1 MNKVLAAQYVL
12 GIVAMVVF
20 AYISSYYPQYNTEMI
35 IAYFILMTLMMF
47 ALTGKQAGQLMR
59 DMQEIQ
65 AAEVVY
71 KVRKETSAKLKEK
84 DFAKL
89 KEEMAGQWK
98 SILVGFVPLIALI
111 MVFYIPPL
119 RDAFFSLGGLF
130 TEDKQLANF
139 ISFLILYG
147 IFYVVSVPLSL
158 INMRRQARHGTL
170 NVANEYVVTE
180 KGILVD
186 GRLPIRFPLPGKV
199 EVNNRRRFVEVHT
212 IQETMGMNIKTK
224 VRLYTPEPAKLAR
237 ILREYSEKASR
248 RGEEGEEEAGKA

>member
-1 MNKVLAAQYVL
+1 MNKVLAAQYAL

-35 IAYFILMTLMMF
+35 IAYFVLMMVMMF

-71 KVRKETSAKLKEK
+71 KVKRETSAKLKEK
-84 DFAKL
+84 DYAKL

-98 SILVGFVPLIALI
+98 SMLVGFAPLIALLL
-111 MVFYIPPL
+111 VFYVPQL
-119 RDAFFSLGGLF
+119 RDMFFSIGGMF

-147 IFYVVSVPLSL
+147 IFYMVSMPLSL
-158 INMRRQARHGTL
+158 INMRRQAKQGTL

-186 GRLPIRFPLPGKV
+186 NRLPIKFPVPGKV
-199 EVNNRRRFVEVHT
+199 EVNNKRRFVEVHT
-212 IQETMGMNIKTK
+212 TQQTMGMKVKTK
-224 VRLYTPEPAKLAR
+224 VRLYTPEPTKLAR
-237 ILREYSEKASR
+237 IIREYSEKASQR
-248 RGEEGEEEAGKA
+248 DEG